1 MQYKAQNAPYTVS
14 SCVGPDAGMLV
25 MLTLIQNSCPLD
37 VFWTDSDRF
46 GGWGCKPFQ
55 HRSAPL
61 LAREKVHGA
70 RSVDLTIAVCRHDA
84 LEAIFKSQMQG
95 VGEKPDERAET
106 ADLALI
112 RIKDAVERR
121 GGADARDAD
130 VAMFPMAARSPLRSE
145 ERGEHL
151 QFVLDAMTNLV
162 LPLLRRRQLRLY
174 RGILPPRSRKLFR
187 LNTHEKTLNTP
198 KQHFHAV
205 TVYGRTASL
214 TSRTRLTRSVM
225 MWSQ

>member
-1 MQYKAQNAPYTVS
+1 
-14 SCVGPDAGMLV
+14 
-25 MLTLIQNSCPLD
+25 
-37 VFWTDSDRF
+37 
-46 GGWGCKPFQ
+46 
-55 HRSAPL
+55 
-61 LAREKVHGA
+61 
-70 RSVDLTIAVCRHDA
+70 
-84 LEAIFKSQMQG
+84 MQG

-130 VAMFPMAARSPLRSE
+130 VAMFRMAALSPLRSE

-162 LPLLRRRQLRLY
+162 LPLLRR
-174 RGILPPRSRKLFR
+174 LPAAPLSRHSPVAIAKALQTQPSRK
-187 LNTHEKTLNTP
+187 KPLNTP

-214 TSRTRLTRSVM
+214 TS
-225 MWSQ
+225 